1 MSFFEDMLIYNAMH
15 KKMTAEG
22 TRNYSVSGGISFT
35 PTTEYQAIAEFT
47 PNLSGS
53 VYISFQ
59 YEMNNQFSTTLTDC
73 RYGVFDSNGNCI
85 YEREW
90 HTSASSLGAVPVNAF
105 EHYIIKYKYKEDPY
119 AFYYPTAIE
128 MSWGVDDVNIC
139 IANLTTPT
147 A

>member
-1 MSFFEDMLIYNAMH
+1 MSFFEDMLIYNATH

-22 TRNYSVSGGISFT
+22 TRNYSVSCGISFT

-53 VYISFQ
+53 VLISFQ
-59 YEMNNQFSTTLTDC
+59 HELNNRSTKLTDC

-90 HTSASSLGAVPVNAF
+90 GHSASTLGYVPVKAF

-128 MSWGVDDVNIC
+128 MSWGVEDVNIG